1 MPLYRLAIR
10 LETSQGDVK
19 YKSATVKARDP
30 DGACHRIHAKIRPG
44 IKRGK
49 WTAYVVVGMALIEG
63 GR

>member
-1 MPLYRLAIR
+1 V
-10 LETSQGDVK
+10 Q